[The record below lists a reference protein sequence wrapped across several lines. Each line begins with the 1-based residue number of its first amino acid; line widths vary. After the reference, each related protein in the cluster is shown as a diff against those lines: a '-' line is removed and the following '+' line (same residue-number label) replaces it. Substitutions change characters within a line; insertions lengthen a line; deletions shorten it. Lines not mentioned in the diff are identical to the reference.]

1 MNRSAFKLFFP
12 AVLSLPLAIMLYAHA
27 TETDPIKST
36 GGQQTVEQAY
46 FAAGCFWK
54 TQYIFSKVPGLVR
67 TRVGY
72 SGGTLAHPSYEQVCT
87 DKTGHAEVALVE
99 FDPAKTSYQKLLEV
113 FFDNHDPTTVNRQG
127 PDVGTQYRSA
137 IFYTTPQ
144 QRDLAVAYKQKL
156 EASHRFHAPIVT
168 SILPAGPFYDAE
180 EYHQD
185 YYKKHGAVCY

>member
-1 MNRSAFKLFFP
+1 MSRL
-12 AVLSLPLAIMLYAHA
+12 VLYSVLVAILCLQLAGFVRMQAA
-27 TETDPIKST
+27 EVQSGKEKGAPKTER
-36 GGQQTVEQAY
+36 AL

-54 TQYIFSKVPGLVR
+54 TQYIFSKVPGVTR

-72 SGGTLAHPSYEQVCT
+72 SGGSFANPSYEQVCA

-99 FDPAKTSYQKLLEV
+99 YDPTKTSYQKLLAV
-113 FFDNHDPTTVNRQG
+113 FFANHDPTTVNRQG
-127 PDVGTQYRSA
+127 PDFGKQYRSA

-156 EASHRFHAPIVT
+156 DAAHRFHAPIVT
-168 SILPAGPFYDAE
+168 VVEAAGPFYDAE

-185 YYKKHGAVCY
+185 YYVKHGAVCF